1 MIYHRFRNPRLFT
14 VTPLVLFL
22 LLVLACGG
30 AATAPPAPAATT
42 APAATEPAAAPES
55 TPAAPA
61 AEATPVPAA
70 VKTLEP
76 STTLT
81 EKSLHLAVTPMPQDT
96 FLPWKASSSGHLVF
110 RPIFENLTTIDPHT
124 GPSKIYPQL
133 ATDWEMSPDAQS
145 WTFHLRKGVPFHFNQ
160 GEFTAK
166 DLIPSIDKAM
176 EVGSL
181 TGCRGSMSA
190 MMGAESA
197 TQMMQQGNLQMPDDY
212 TLILKLARPQVDVAS
227 WWFNIL
233 EVPCAE
239 AWSSAQFEAE
249 GEAMFENGPAGT
261 GAYQLAN
268 RVLKEYTEYE
278 RVPYDHWRVN
288 PEFKTLRIST
298 IPEDATRLAMILT
311 GEADMV
317 DIPKVLHDQAINAGK
332 VVLESPLPAVGLHVQ
347 MYGQYYVSEVNYTPA
362 ENPWAAPG
370 ETGRLVREA
379 LNRAVNREE
388 IINVLFEGRGEPMY
402 NTIFHPSLGGWNPR
416 WEEEFDEK
424 YGYDPELAKQLL
436 DQAGFSGQN
445 GQNRFKMEVRA
456 SSLPGLPE
464 TIEVSQS
471 LAQAFEDIGIDVELT
486 ETEYAQVLDATRDQ
500 HDAHFILPLR
510 QTVRPIMQNIR
521 IYYYTGP
528 IDEATGLP
536 KGGSIYNEDPLFERV
551 YEALLSE
558 TDPEKRDQLAREL
571 GDYAYDQYRTIP
583 IVNIKAT
590 LVTNP
595 DVVEEYVF
603 GGVTGV
609 FSHLEYAKAV
619 K

>member
-1 MIYHRFRNPRLFT
+1 
-14 VTPLVLFL
+14 
-22 LLVLACGG
+22 
-30 AATAPPAPAATT
+30 
-42 APAATEPAAAPES
+42 
-55 TPAAPA
+55 
-61 AEATPVPAA
+61 
-70 VKTLEP
+70 
-76 STTLT
+76 
-81 EKSLHLAVTPMPQDT
+81 
-96 FLPWKASSSGHLVF
+96 
-110 RPIFENLTTIDPHT
+110 
-124 GPSKIYPQL
+124 
-133 ATDWEMSPDAQS
+133 MSPDAQT
-145 WTFHLRKGVPFHFNQ
+145 WTFHLRQGIPFHFDQ

-166 DLIPSIDKAM
+166 DMIPTIDKAM

-197 TQMMQQGNLQMPDDY
+197 TQMMQQGNLEIVDDY
-212 TLILKLARPQVDVAS
+212 TFTMKLARSQVDLAS

-233 EVPCAE
+233 QVPCAMI
-239 AWSSAQFEAE
+239 WSSAQFEAE

-261 GAYQLAN
+261 GTYQCV
-268 RVLKEYTEYE
+268 RRTLKESAEYE

-288 PEFKTLRIST
+288 PEFKTLKIST
-298 IPEDATRLAMILT
+298 IPEDATRLAMILA

-317 DIPKVLHDQAINAGK
+317 DIPKVLHEQAINGGM

-347 MYGQYYVSEVNYTPA
+347 MYGQYYVSKMNYTPE

-388 IINVLFEGRGEPMY
+388 IINVLFQGRGEPMY
-402 NTIFHPSLGGWNPR
+402 NTIFHQSLDGWNPR

-436 DQAGFSGQN
+436 DQAGFPGDAN

-471 LAQAFEDIGIDVELT
+471 MAQAFEDIGIDVELT
-486 ETEYAQVLDATRDQ
+486 ETEYAQVLDATRDR

-510 QTVRPIMQNIR
+510 QTIRPIMQNIR
-521 IYYYTGP
+521 IYYYSGP
-528 IDEATGLP
+528 IEEATGLP
-536 KGGSIYNEDPLFERV
+536 KGGSIYNEDPLFDRV

-558 TDPEKRDQLAREL
+558 TDPKKRDQLAREL

-590 LVTNP
+590 LVANP
-595 DVVEEYVF
+595 EVVEEYAF
-603 GGVTGV
+603 GSLTGV
-609 FSHLEYAKAV
+609 FGHLEYAKATQ
-619 K
+619 